1 MCGIVG
7 YIGYQQAQG
16 ILLDGLDRL
25 EYRGYDSA
33 GLATLDG
40 GRIIV
45 RKCVGRIRQLRSL
58 VENEPLKGMIGIGH
72 TRWATHGEPSDL
84 NAHPHTDVKGDIALV
99 HNGIIENHLSLRQSL
114 EKQGC
119 VFVSQTDTEVVAHL
133 IHTLYDGDMLSTIR
147 RAMTLLVGNYA
158 LAILSEREAGKVF
171 CVRVGSPLVI
181 GLGKKEMFLA
191 SDIPAILRHTRE
203 VLMLS
208 DREIAVLTRDKADV
222 YDAWGAPVH
231 SLPTHIAWDAA
242 AAEKGGYEHFMLKEI
257 IEQPV
262 AIKGTFDAYHGHDNL
277 TAALPL
283 LPRRMTF
290 IACGTAY
297 HAALAGSHYFAH
309 LAGIES
315 EARIA
320 SEYRYDRIFSH
331 DGELALAISQSG
343 ETADTLAALKAAR
356 NAGIAIASLT
366 NTVGSTLMRMTPCT
380 FNTYAGPEIAV
391 ASTKAYTTQVETLL
405 LLAIAC
411 GLKNR
416 ALEKARAKQ
425 LMDDLQKIP
434 TLMEETLSSAPRIQK
449 YCDLHMNERLIFFIG
464 RGLDSALAMEAAL
477 KLKEVSY
484 LTSEAYAAGE
494 LKHGAIALIS
504 EGTPIIAIC
513 TQERLLDK
521 TLSNLRE
528 TKSRGAKTLC
538 VCPERFAERACAE
551 ADEVWSVPDADEMLL
566 PLLVIPPLQ
575 MLAYFMAVAQGRDV
589 DKPRNLAKS
598 VTVE

>member
-7 YIGYQQAQG
+7 YIGHRQAQD

-33 GLATLDG
+33 GLATLDD
-40 GRIIV
+40 GRIEV
-45 RKCVGRIRQLRSL
+45 RKCVGRIRQLRGL
-58 VENEPLKGMIGIGH
+58 VEERPMRGEIGIGH

-99 HNGIIENHLSLRQSL
+99 HNGIIENHLALRKSL
-114 EKQGC
+114 EAQGC
-119 VFVSQTDTEVVAHL
+119 AFVSQTDTEAAAHL
-133 IHTLYDGDMLSTIR
+133 IHTLYDGDMLGTLR
-147 RAMTLLVGNYA
+147 RAMPLLTGNYA
-158 LAILSEREAGKVF
+158 LAILSEREPDHLF

-181 GLGKKEMFLA
+181 GLGEGEMFVA

-203 VLMLS
+203 VLMLE
-208 DREIAVLTRDKADV
+208 DREIAVLTRGRAEV
-222 YDAWGAPVH
+222 YDALGAPVTVR
-231 SLPTHIAWDAA
+231 PTHIAWDAA

-257 IEQPV
+257 HEQPQAV
-262 AIKGTFDAYHGHDNL
+262 RGTYEAYAAAGEIK
-277 TAALPL
+277 LPL
-283 LPRRMTF
+283 PLAPGRVTF
-290 IACGTAY
+290 LACGTAY
-297 HAALAGSHYFAH
+297 HASLVGGHYLRH
-309 LAGIES
+309 LANIEG

-320 SEYRYDRIFSH
+320 SEYRYDRIFAH
-331 DGELALAISQSG
+331 ENELALAVSQSG

-356 NAGIAIASLT
+356 EAGVAVASLT
-366 NTVGSTLMRMTPCT
+366 NTVGSTLTRMTPFTLNT
-380 FNTYAGPEIAV
+380 FAGPEIAV

-405 LLAIAC
+405 LLAIAL
-411 GLKNR
+411 GLKNG
-416 ALEKARAKQ
+416 ALEKFRADQ
-425 LMDDLQKIP
+425 LLTGLRGIP
-434 TLMEETLSSAPRIQK
+434 SLMEKTFDHAPRIQK
-449 YCDLHMNERLIFFIG
+449 FCDQHMNERLIFFIG

-484 LTSEAYAAGE
+484 LASEAYAAGE

-504 EGTPIIAIC
+504 KGTPVIALC

-528 TKSRGAKTLC
+528 TKSRGANTLC
-538 VCPERFAERACAE
+538 VCPERFAARARE
-551 ADEVWSVPDADEMLL
+551 ESDEVWSVPDADEMLL

>member
-7 YIGYQQAQG
+7 YIGEKQAQD
-16 ILLDGLDRL
+16 ILLDGLERL

-40 GRIIV
+40 GRITV
-45 RKCVGRIRQLRSL
+45 RKCAGRIKQLRNL
-58 VENEPLKGMIGIGH
+58 VAERPLRGETGIGH

-84 NAHPHTDVKGDIALV
+84 NAHPHTDFKGDIAVV
-99 HNGIIENHLSLRQSL
+99 HNGIIENHLSLRKSL
-114 EKQGC
+114 ESQGC

-133 IHTLYDGDMLSTIR
+133 IHTLYNGDMLATLHL
-147 RAMTLLVGNYA
+147 AMPMLMGNYA
-158 LAILSEREAGKVF
+158 LAILSEREPDSIF

-181 GLGKKEMFLA
+181 GLGDNEMFLA

-203 VLMLS
+203 VLMLD
-208 DREIAVLTRDKADV
+208 DREIAVLTRDGAKV
-222 YDAWGAPVH
+222 YDALGAPVQVY
-231 SLPTHIAWDAA
+231 PTHIAWDAA

-257 IEQPV
+257 HEQPE
-262 AIKGTFDAYHGHDNL
+262 AIKGTFDAYCADGVLN
-277 TAALPL
+277 AALPI
-283 LPRRMTF
+283 LPKRMTF

-320 SEYRYDRIFSH
+320 SEYRYDRIFAH
-331 DGELALAISQSG
+331 ENELALAISQSG
-343 ETADTLAALKAAR
+343 ETADTLAALKSAR
-356 NAGIAIASLT
+356 DAGIAIASLT
-366 NTVGSTLMRMTPCT
+366 NTVGSTLARMTPCT
-380 FNTYAGPEIAV
+380 LNTYAGPEIAV

-405 LLAIAC
+405 LLAVSC
-411 GLKNR
+411 GLKNGALPKSR
-416 ALEKARAKQ
+416 AEQ
-425 LMDDLQKIP
+425 LLGGLKTIPRIIQSTFDL
-434 TLMEETLSSAPRIQK
+434 APRIQK
-449 YCDLHMNERLIFFIG
+449 YCDRHMNERLIFFIG

-504 EGTPIIAIC
+504 EGTPVIAIC

-528 TKSRGAKTLC
+528 TKSRGAATLC
-538 VCPERFAERACAE
+538 VCSERFATRAAE
-551 ADEVWSVPDADEMLL
+551 ESDVVWAVPDADEMLL

-575 MLAYFMAVAQGRDV
+575 MLAYFMAIAQGRDV

>member
-7 YIGYQQAQG
+7 YIGQRQAQD

-33 GLATLDG
+33 GLATLDQ
-40 GRIIV
+40 GRIGV
-45 RKCVGRIRQLRSL
+45 RKCVGRIAQLRRL
-58 VENEPLKGMIGIGH
+58 VAERPLRGDIGIGH

-99 HNGIIENHLSLRQSL
+99 HNGIIENHLALRKSL
-114 EKQGC
+114 ESQGC
-119 VFVSQTDTEVVAHL
+119 AFASQTDTEVVAHL
-133 IHTLYDGDMLSTIR
+133 IHTLYDGDMFGTLR
-147 RAMTLLVGNYA
+147 RAMPMLTGNYA
-158 LAILSEREAGKVF
+158 LAILSEREPDKLF

-181 GLGKKEMFLA
+181 GLGRGEMFLA

-203 VLMLS
+203 VLMLE
-208 DREIAVLTRDKADV
+208 DREIAVLTRADARV
-222 YDAWGAPVH
+222 YDALGAPVAIR
-231 SLPTHIAWDAA
+231 PTHIAWDAA

-257 IEQPV
+257 HEQPSAV
-262 AIKGTFDAYHGHDNL
+262 KGTFEAYVSDEAVHL
-277 TAALPL
+277 PLPL
-283 LPRRMTF
+283 LPERVTF
-290 IACGTAY
+290 LACGTAY
-297 HAALAGSHYFAH
+297 HAAMVGGHYLRLLAAV
-309 LAGIES
+309 ES

-320 SEYRYDRIFSH
+320 SEYRYDRIFAH
-331 DGELALAISQSG
+331 EGELALAVSQSG

-356 NAGIAIASLT
+356 EAGVAVASLT
-366 NTVGSTLMRMTPCT
+366 NTVGSTLARMTPCT
-380 FNTYAGPEIAV
+380 LNTYAGPEIAV

-405 LLAIAC
+405 LLAISL
-411 GLKNR
+411 GLQNG
-416 ALEKARAKQ
+416 ALEKGRADE
-425 LMDDLQKIP
+425 LLHGLRRVP
-434 TLMEETLSSAPRIQK
+434 SLMEKTFEHAPRIQK
-449 YCDLHMNERLIFFIG
+449 YCDQHMNERLMFFIG
-464 RGLDSALAMEAAL
+464 RGVDSALAMEAAL

-484 LTSEAYAAGE
+484 LTSEAYPAGE

-504 EGTPIIAIC
+504 KGTPVIALC

-528 TKSRGAKTLC
+528 TKSRGASTLC
-538 VCPERFAERACAE
+538 VCPERFAARAGEE
-551 ADEVWSVPDADEMLL
+551 ADEVWSVPDADETLL